1 MIKHILFDIDGTLT
15 EPTRGIINAIAYA
28 MPAMGLPIPQNN
40 EELTVLVGP
49 PMIDSF
55 QNYFGL
61 SLEDSRRML
70 KIYREYYAERGLF
83 EAYIYDGIL
92 PLLDTLQ
99 KDGYLLHTVT
109 SKPIEYVERLF
120 AHFDLRRYFTF
131 LAADDLA
138 CSRHNKS
145 QVFDYLLEN
154 VPDITPENAIMVG
167 DRKFDVIAAHE
178 KGYRVIGCAWGCA
191 ANGELEEAGADF
203 IARTPAEVRQI
214 IASLSRKESL
224 C

>member
-1 MIKHILFDIDGTLT
+1 MLKYVLFDVDGTLT
-15 EPTRGIINAIAYA
+15 DPSEGFVNALSYA
-28 MPAMGLPIPQNN
+28 IPRMGLTPPADKR
-40 EELTVLVGP
+40 ELYALIGP
-49 PMIDSF
+49 PLITSMKRVYS
-55 QNYFGL
+55 L
-61 SLEDSRRML
+61 SEEDAARML
-70 KIYREYYAERGLF
+70 RIYREYYSERGLF
-83 EAYIYDGIL
+83 EAYVYDGIRE
-92 PLLDTLQ
+92 LLGDLQ
-99 KDGYLLHTVT
+99 AGGFILNTVT

-191 ANGELEEAGADF
+191 ADGELEEAGADF